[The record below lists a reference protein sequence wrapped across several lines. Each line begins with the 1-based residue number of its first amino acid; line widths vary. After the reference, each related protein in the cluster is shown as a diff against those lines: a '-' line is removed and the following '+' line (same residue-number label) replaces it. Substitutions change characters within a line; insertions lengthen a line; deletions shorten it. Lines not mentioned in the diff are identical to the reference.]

1 MRYTL
6 FAHGGSGNHGC
17 EAIVRSVASVLNLG
31 REDELLSDVPEED
44 ACYGLDGLLSVN
56 ASRSYV
62 TQGLIYKLLAKMSG
76 NPDRYYYRRLYR
88 SLGTKP
94 TTWALSIGGD
104 NYCYHG
110 MDVQMM
116 VMHQLMRRSA
126 HRTALVG
133 CSVESETLSKEI
145 LDDMRHYD
153 LIWARESLTHE
164 SLCDRGFKNVKLI
177 PDPAFCL
184 NRVDLPLPKGF
195 VEGNTVGINMSPLIM
210 GKETQKGMAMA
221 NYRRL
226 IEYIIN
232 ETNMQV
238 ALIPHVVWATNDD
251 RLPLQSLHEQFCD
264 TGRVLMLEDHTAE
277 ELKGYIARCRFL
289 VAARTHASIA
299 AYSQQVPTLVVGY
312 SIKARGIA
320 RDLFGTEDNYVL
332 PVQKMTD
339 EDQLME
345 DFRWLMAHE
354 EQIKKHYAG
363 MMPEYI
369 KRIGAAKLLFEQI

>member
-17 EAIVRSVASVLNLG
+17 EAIVRSVVRVLNLG
-31 REDELLSDVPEED
+31 QEEELLSDVPEED

-94 TTWALSIGGD
+94 ITWALSIGGD

-116 VMHQLMRRSA
+116 VMHQMMRRSA
-126 HRTALVG
+126 SRTALVG
-133 CSVESETLSKEI
+133 CSVEPDTLSEEI
-145 LDDMRHYD
+145 LNDMRHYD
-153 LIWARESLTHE
+153 LIWARESLTYNALRE
-164 SLCDRGFKNVKLI
+164 RGFNNTCLI
-177 PDPAFCL
+177 PDPAFTL
-184 NRVDLPLPKGF
+184 QRKDMPLPEGF
-195 VEGNTVGINMSPLIM
+195 DEYNTVGINMSPLIM
-210 GKETQKGMAMA
+210 GKEMTAGMAMA
-221 NYRRL
+221 NYHAL
-226 IEYIIN
+226 IQYIIS

-251 RLPLQSLHEQFCD
+251 RLPLSKLYEQFRE
-264 TGRVLMLEDHTAE
+264 TGRVVMIRDHTAE

-320 RDLFGTEDNYVL
+320 RDLFGTEENYVL
-332 PVQKMTD
+332 AVQNMCA
-339 EDQLME
+339 EDQLTE
-345 DFRWLMAHE
+345 SFRWLMAHE
-354 EQIKKHYAG
+354 EQIKKYYAG

-369 KRIGAAKLLFEQI
+369 KQISEARLLFEQV